1 MPRGEDSGKEGKQ
14 AYHHCNTC
22 LRLMIVIIGHTSPHT
37 AHIQSGPGVAPP
49 CLLTDALAGLEY
61 SGAGTSS
68 SAVPGGARSSSSS
81 VDSGRPVDLSF

>member
-1 MPRGEDSGKEGKQ
+1 MPRGGDSGKEGKQ
-14 AYHHCNTC
+14 AYQHCNTC
-22 LRLMIVIIGHTSPHT
+22 LRLMIVVIGHTSPHT
-37 AHIQSGPGVAPP
+37 AHIQSGPGVAL

-61 SGAGTSS
+61 RGAGTSS